1 MKIIHLSDFHL
12 DEDTLN
18 HNHKRLLGALITD
31 IEKYYEEDCILVFS
45 GDFLNVGGKNI
56 HSQNNPFVIFEE
68 NVLDR
73 IYTSYPLLKD
83 RTFFVAGNHDI
94 EREFIKRSDLSIK
107 KDLLTDINSREE
119 IYKELKERG
128 LVGFEKYNHFVS
140 HFYSDFKEKK
150 NITPLESNFIIKTKD
165 GNKIGI
171 TSLNSS
177 FLCYGS
183 EDLGNILLLDK
194 QLRNSIEFIDECD
207 VKIAVLHHPIDFF
220 HETEKEKIQKILE
233 KEYDLVFVGHTHK
246 VKQEFK
252 WTLNGICF
260 FSNGKSLN
268 GEDPEITDYINGY
281 TIIDYIPNQTLKV
294 HLRNYSNISNKF
306 VPNNEYGNDEGI
318 YEVSINKNIDNEK
331 EKILEISDDFKIFLN
346 DAGVDFTHKY
356 KEKITL
362 KDIYVFPNLESFNTP
377 NSSEEEIR
385 TIIKSKE
392 LLNNINNSKSNRIVI
407 LGDKS
412 SGKSSFCK
420 VCFQEIFEKENFYPI
435 FIQGEEIKDL
445 KRIEKLKN
453 RLLNEQYSSSKIP
466 ISKKAF
472 LIIDDFNN
480 TKIRPEYLKKFLKDL
495 IESDFSFILIWDEY
509 LTLNDIFD
517 SLISKMDVY
526 EILPFGRK
534 DRYDLIKKW
543 LDLNDIGKNK
553 VSIPYGIE
561 KIINQVIGKNLVPS
575 YPFYILIILQTTEL
589 IPNEDFQESTLGHYY
604 DVLIKASL
612 IKNTPL
618 NKEIEKFESYLSTLS
633 YFFYKNRKEELSED
647 EFIEFHNNYKK
658 EYGVGNNFGFKK
670 TIENLSNSNI
680 IYEVNEVYRFR
691 YNYVYYYFLGK
702 YLSDNITRD
711 ENIKKEI
718 TYIAKTLYYTSSAN
732 TYLFLSHHSK
742 SEFVIDTILDI
753 ARDIFPKERMINF
766 SDDIAEINNLVTDTS
781 EKLILDIST
790 SYEENKTNELE
801 QYDNEVIDIKEEENF
816 NEIDFISNI
825 NKSFKTIEILGLIL
839 KNKYA
844 SLIATEKISI
854 ARELYSL
861 GLRVISTIFRLL
873 LQDRNSIKEDLI
885 QLIGNDNTY
894 TKSEKEQLAKRI
906 ILNMHYMT
914 AYSIIKRISNS
925 VATKDLEITFNS
937 IKEEMINNYA
947 VQLIDISNR
956 FEYSSNF
963 PFEKVNHLV
972 ELFKNNKFPQFLLKR
987 FAFNYLRMFPMI
999 DSDRQKV
1006 CDKLGIP
1013 INQQRLAQIT
1023 SKTLKK

>member
-12 DEDTLN
+12 NKEILAS
-18 HNHKRLLGALITD
+18 NHKRILDALIKD
-31 IEKYYEEDCILVFS
+31 MEQFEIGDDSILIFS
-45 GDFLNVGGKNI
+45 GDFLNCGGKNMN
-56 HSQNNPFVIFEE
+56 SLEE
-68 NVLDR
+68 NNFNVFKRLVFDP
-73 IYTSYPLLKD
+73 IYEKFPNLKN
-83 RTFFVAGNHDI
+83 RTFFCAGNHDI
-94 EREFIKRSDLSIK
+94 NRGAIKTTDKVVKENLIK
-107 KDLLTDINSREE
+107 EGRYRQE
-119 IYKELKERG
+119 IYKELRSNNV
-128 LVGFEKYNHFVS
+128 VGFEKYNEFVS
-140 HFYSDFKEKK
+140 EFYINFKGNKDIS
-150 NITPLESNFIIKTKD
+150 NLESNFSFNLNEYKV
-165 GNKIGI
+165 GI
-171 TSLNSS
+171 SSLNSS
-177 FLCYGS
+177 FLCY
-183 EDLGNILLLDK
+183 DDNDRGNILISEEQIK
-194 QLRNSIEFIDECD
+194 ESIEFIGECD
-207 VKIAVLHHPIDFF
+207 VKIAILHHPISFL
-220 HETEKEKIQKILE
+220 HESEKIEELLQ

-252 WTLNGICF
+252 QTLNGICF

-268 GEDPEITDYINGY
+268 GEESEKIDYINGY

-294 HLRNYSNISNKF
+294 HLRNYSNICNKF
-306 VPNNEYGNDEGI
+306 IPNNEYGNNEGI

-331 EKILEISDDFKIFLN
+331 EKTLEISDDFKIFLN

-480 TKIRPEYLKKFLKDL
+480 TKIRPEYLKNFLKDL

-647 EFIEFHNNYKK
+647 EFIKFHDNYKK

-702 YLSDNITRD
+702 YLADNITRD

-801 QYDNEVIDIKEEENF
+801 QYDNEVINIKEEENL

-844 SLIATEKISI
+844 SLKATEKISI

-885 QLIGNDNTY
+885 KLIGNDNTY

-914 AYSIIKRISNS
+914 AYTIIKRISNS

-956 FEYSSNF
+956 FEYSSDF

-999 DSDRQKV
+999 DRDRQKV

-1013 INQQRLAQIT
+1013 INQQRQAQIT